1 MVGDLLQLNF
11 CTVSNSISA
20 LLSTSIL
27 QLLATKLLHLLNSV
41 HTLYTV
47 HTIVTVICIIQSC
60 TLYSVQYT
68 TQSIR
73 GLLYLLRLLTLIHAA
88 VALNG
93 ANTTLHLNYAA
104 CAPNLNQNLQMPLQ
118 QNMQFPSIF
127 VNYINNLLN

>member
-1 MVGDLLQLNF
+1 MAKVYKLNSCSLF
-11 CTVSNSISA
+11 NFSLSKGTVSQDGSWIVKNWS
-20 LLSTSIL
+20 
-27 QLLATKLLHLLNSV
+27 HCGV
-41 HTLYTV
+41 YCTLYTV

-73 GLLYLLRLLTLIHAA
+73 GLLYILRLLTLIHAA